1 MTGIALP
8 KIDKRIIDKKEEI
21 VKNLSKISGLD
32 NVLSHADEIKPY
44 ETDALAA
51 YTQTPLAVVLPN
63 NTNEVSEILKYC
75 HKENVKVIPKIGR
88 ASCRERV

>member
-8 KIDKRIIDKKEEI
+8 KVDKNIIDQKEEI
-21 VKNLSKISGLD
+21 VKILSKISGLD

-63 NTNEVSEILKYC
+63 NTLPTSSSIQANILS
-75 HKENVKVIPKIGR
+75 V
-88 ASCRERV
+88 